1 MMMHIDVSSVLRQ
14 TVSCELYSNLVTR
27 PTGAAVRTQIEALL
41 ADSRERSLTVID
53 FSHVG
58 MIDFSCADEVI
69 AKLLLR
75 YANAERGDR
84 WDDAEALE
92 EAVVRG
98 VSRFRDP
105 GRGQGL
111 AGVRRYVGR
120 WDGKVSVR
128 SGRARIAIVPSW
140 DDDVPLQE
148 KLAPFP
154 GSQVQVTIPERV
166 AGGPR

>member
-1 MMMHIDVSSVLRQ
+1 M
-14 TVSCELYSNLVTR
+14 
-27 PTGAAVRTQIEALL
+27 
-41 ADSRERSLTVID
+41 
-53 FSHVG
+53 
-58 MIDFSCADEVI
+58 
-69 AKLLLR
+69 
-75 YANAERGDR
+75 
-84 WDDAEALE
+84 
-92 EAVVRG
+92 RG

-128 SGRARIAIVPSW
+128 SGTARIAIVPSW
-140 DDDVPLQE
+140 DDDVPLLE

-166 AGGPR
+166 VRGPAMMMHIDLSSVLRQTVSCELYSNLVTRPTGAAVRTQIEALLRRRRASARSP